1 MATTTASRRMTVEE
15 LEQTPLEGRYEL
27 IDGELVEMSPSGDR
41 ASSTAATVTIH
52 LGNHVLPRRLGRIY
66 GADAG
71 FVLFPD
77 RVLVRVPDVSFV
89 RAERLPSEADRDR
102 FARLA
107 PDLAVEVV
115 SPTDRMTDVVAKVMM
130 YQDAGVPLVWVID
143 PRERW
148 VMVYEGDRPIRL
160 LREGEEL
167 DGGNVLPE
175 FRVPVADLFL

>member
-1 MATTTASRRMTVEE
+1 MATTTAPRRMTVEE

-27 IDGELVEMSPSGDR
+27 IDGELIEMAPSGDR
-41 ASSTAATVTIH
+41 ASSTAVTVIVH
-52 LGNHVLPRRLGRIY
+52 LSTHVVPRGLGRVY

-71 FVLFPD
+71 FVLFAD
-77 RVLVRVPDVSFV
+77 RPLVRAPDAAFV
-89 RAERLPSEADRDR
+89 RVERLPAESDRDR
-102 FARLA
+102 FPRLA

-130 YQDAGVPLVWVID
+130 YQEAGVRLVWVID

-167 DGGNVLPE
+167 DGGEVLPE
-175 FRVPVADLFL
+175 FRVAVGDLFL